1 MSTQQGM
8 GNILINPEAGLDEYW
23 TALADFLRASPSAAG
38 VTLAPSAVAQAI
50 PGLTP
55 FAAWDEDQTVGRV
68 VIHKGLIEEIPDGL
82 LEGFYGD
89 ARASFA
95 NEVFVA
101 FDITPTRDEHV
112 RAAQIALREKA
123 RC

>member
-1 MSTQQGM
+1 ME
-8 GNILINPEAGLDEYW
+8 PESGLDEYW
-23 TALADFLRASPSAAG
+23 AALADSLRASQSGLG

-55 FAAWDEDQTVGRV
+55 FAAWDEDQTVSRV
-68 VIHKGLIEEIPDGL
+68 VIHKGLVDEIPDGL

-89 ARASFA
+89 TRASFA
-95 NEVFVA
+95 NEVFVV

-112 RAAQIALREKA
+112 RSAQVALREKA
-123 RC
+123 RS